1 MKPWDELT
9 IRDNYLFKKVLTLN
23 EDLCRRLLER
33 VLGIAIAKMGIVQSE
48 QELDTDYKAKSVRL
62 DVYAED
68 GSGRVYDIEMQAADM
83 KDDQLFL
90 RTRYYQ
96 AMIDQGLL
104 EKGQPYSHLRESY
117 IIFVCAFDPFNLG
130 LRRYTFRNRCDER
143 TELAL
148 PDRAVRIFLN
158 AKGTLGEENE
168 DVLGFLGY
176 VSTDAAT
183 GDFAAELAGA
193 VKSFKNNSEERGV
206 YMSLAMEIQEYIEK
220 EKDSWRAEGRADGK
234 AEANREVALAMLG
247 DNMNPEQISRL
258 TGLSVEEV
266 LTLRQEK

>member
-9 IRDNYLFKKVLTLN
+9 IRDNYLFKKVLSLN

-33 VLGIAIAKMGIVQSE
+33 VLGITIAKMDIVQT
-48 QELDTDYKAKSVRL
+48 ELGLESDYKAKSVRL

-68 GSGRVYDIEMQAADM
+68 DCGRVYDIEMQAADM
-83 KDDQLFL
+83 ADDQLFL

-104 EKGQPYSHLRESY
+104 EKGQPYSRLRESY

-148 PDRAVRIFLN
+148 PDRAIRIFLN
-158 AKGTLGEENE
+158 ATGTLGEESD
-168 DVLGFLGY
+168 DVRGFLGY
-176 VSTDAAT
+176 VNTNEAAE
-183 GDFAAELAGA
+183 GFAAELAGA
-193 VKSFKNNSEERGV
+193 VQSFKQNSKERGI

-220 EKDSWRAEGRADGK
+220 EKDNWAEEVK
-234 AEANREVALAMLG
+234 AQNRREIASAMLG
-247 DNMNPEQISRL
+247 DNMSPEQISRL
-258 TGLSVEEV
+258 TGLPVEEV
-266 LTLRQEK
+266 RKLCQEK